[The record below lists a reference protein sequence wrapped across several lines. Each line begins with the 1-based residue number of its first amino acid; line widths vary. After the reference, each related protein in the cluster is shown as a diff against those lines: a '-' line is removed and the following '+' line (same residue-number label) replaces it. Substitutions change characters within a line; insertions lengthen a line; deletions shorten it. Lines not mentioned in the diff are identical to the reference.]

1 MMAEAKKATKRQLG
15 LIGRLIRFVRQVV
28 AELRQVVRPTRQEL
42 WTYSKVVVVFVV
54 IVMAF
59 IFGVDWLANLGVMA
73 LFG

>member
-1 MMAEAKKATKRQLG
+1 MAQAKKAAKRQLG

-28 AELRQVVRPTRQEL
+28 AELKQVVRPTRQEL
-42 WTYSKVVVVFVV
+42 MTYSSVVVVFVL

-59 IFGVDWLANLGVMA
+59 IFGVDYLVGKGVMA

>member
-1 MMAEAKKATKRQLG
+1 MAQAKKAVKRPLG
-15 LIGRLIRFVRQVV
+15 PLGRLIRFVRQVA

-42 WTYSKVVVVFVV
+42 WTYSRVVVVFVL

-59 IFGVDWLANLGVMA
+59 IFGVDWLTNKGVMA

>member
-1 MMAEAKKATKRQLG
+1 MAQAKKATERELG

-28 AELRQVVRPTRQEL
+28 AELKQVVRPTRQEL
-42 WTYSKVVVVFVV
+42 WTYSKVVVVFVL

-59 IFGVDWLANLGVMA
+59 IFGVDWVVGKGVMA